1 MIVSRPSDVFIKIFF
16 LHFGCT
22 RWKSKDGYQ
31 EVLKWFSTGQTK
43 EIRVNGPAE
52 HVYDSLETIR
62 RLWNVKPKPKAKN
75 FLHFWWQKHHDRVK
89 WQQETL
95 WAKFQNG
102 WSKPWEV
109 IAYGTCTFLKKNW
122 RHNFFAA
129 KFWKFLAPKN
139 LFCRSRVGFCNIS

>member
-1 MIVSRPSDVFIKIFF
+1 MIVTRSSEVFIKIFF

-31 EVLKWFSTGQTK
+31 EVLKWSSTGQTK

-62 RLWNVKPKPKAKN
+62 RLWNVKPKPKAKF

-109 IAYGTCTFLKKNW
+109 IAYGTCTFFKKIG
-122 RHNFFAA
+122 A
-129 KFWKFLAPKN
+129 KFFLNLFLNVLAPKN
-139 LFCRSRVGFCNIS
+139 DLFRRPRVGFCNIS